1 MIAGFQHLAMCR
13 FVRKKKKKK
22 TAELSSKVGVTFLHF
37 HQKQS
42 YFGSAFLLAYGICV
56 ILCVCVCVCVF
67 NFSHLIGVKCYPIV
81 VSISNSL
88 ITNALYILI
97 DRTPK
102 HTLVEYQKNN
112 KRVFKGVCTN
122 VHSYY
127 QCKKNIDIEVLSHR
141 KLSNLANVVVNK

>member
-1 MIAGFQHLAMCR
+1 MISGFQHLAMCR
-13 FVRKKKKKK
+13 FVRKKKNCRIVFQSWCNIF
-22 TAELSSKVGVTFLHF
+22 AFSPEIELFWFCILTSLWYLCLFFFL
-37 HQKQS
+37 
-42 YFGSAFLLAYGICV
+42 
-56 ILCVCVCVCVF
+56 

-141 KLSNLANVVVNK
+141 KLSDLANVVVNK